1 MMFSSSYMR
10 GDIFLRRF
18 TALVIIFVLSMN
30 LLVFIPNLVALLIGW
45 DGLGIVSFALV
56 VYYQN
61 TKSLAAGMLTALA
74 NRVGDVMLLLSI
86 GFCVIQGH

>member
-1 MMFSSSYMR
+1 M
-10 GDIFLRRF
+10 
-18 TALVIIFVLSMN
+18 
-30 LLVFIPNLVALLIGW
+30 
-45 DGLGIVSFALV
+45 SFALV